1 MSGKVRLGSDLE
13 RKKWLRD
20 GIKPAASKSFWGPY
34 TSSNSTAIVYQE
46 NNSEAGSGHTV
57 VFDYSG
63 KLTGKAVKGKDT
75 AYGKGEIKRKF
86 SGLITVDRY
95 RIPVDNGDKF
105 DGKNIG
111 DLTINEH
118 SDSRTKLAD
127 LFIRWK
133 DQMLFD
139 AAQGSIGAVAKA
151 KPSHIYSLSTT
162 FDYSSMLLLEQAV
175 KTGLGFKTSSA
186 TGAVTTTDAARRAP
200 LEPFKTEGGEDL
212 FLFLVDS
219 YMATKLKTSTGY
231 QNLVFNADVRG
242 NNNRA
247 ITSIIGKI
255 GRFVIVEAS
264 DFFGATEGAGNF
276 GLEDSEV
283 EIAGLRKYS
292 TNGTYNGATGLVAW
306 EGQTTFSYAT
316 PGNIVSRGL
325 ILGQSALQ
333 AAFGKMPD
341 YKFQE
346 STDFGITSESA
357 IEFWTNA
364 QKTVLTLESGEDY
377 KQAKISNLDYGVIAV
392 DLIHV

>member
-34 TSSNSTAIVYQE
+34 TASNSTGIVYQE
-46 NNSEAGSGHTV
+46 NDESAASGHTV

-63 KLTGKAVKGKDT
+63 KLTGKAVKGKTT

-95 RIPVDNGDKF
+95 RIPVNNGDKF
-105 DGKNIG
+105 DGVDIG

-139 AAQGSIGAVAKA
+139 AAQGSIGPVAKA
-151 KPSHIYSLSTT
+151 KPSHIYDLGTT
-162 FDYSSMLLLEQAV
+162 FDYSKLLDLETAV
-175 KTGLGFKTSSA
+175 KTGLGFKASSS
-186 TGAVTTTDAARRAP
+186 TGAVTTTNASRRAP
-200 LEPFKTEGGEDL
+200 LEAFKTEGGEDM

-219 YMATKLKTSTGY
+219 YMANKLKNSAGY
-231 QNLVFNADVRG
+231 QNLVFQADVRG

-255 GRFVIVEAS
+255 GRFIIVEAP
-264 DFFGATEGAGNF
+264 DFFGYTEGAGNF

-283 EIAGLRKYS
+283 EIAGLRKYLTTGTISAS
-292 TNGTYNGATGLVAW
+292 TSLVAW
-306 EGQTTFSYAT
+306 EGQDTFLYDT
-316 PGNIVSRGL
+316 PANIMSRGL

-364 QKTVLTLESGEDY
+364 QKTVLTLEGGEDY
-377 KQAKISNLDYGVIAV
+377 KQAKISGLDYGVIAV
-392 DLIHV
+392 DLKHV